1 MINKRLNLLKN
12 RCKQVTLNFWFLFSY
27 LFISMQALADGETI
41 NRDFHFFI
49 ERVEKLQKTNVT
61 DALLLLD
68 KHQMNIEALSAENQV
83 KYYQVLSEIYIETSQ
98 YKLGRDIASQGLR
111 ITQSLTSPTI
121 LISELSYLRGFS
133 LESLGDNQGA
143 IENYL
148 NGLEVAESLNDKK
161 YIADGLINLGAVPSR
176 TFHITSALT

>member
-1 MINKRLNLLKN
+1 MKMINKRLNLLKN

-111 ITQSLTSPTI
+111 ITQPNWFCHHPKNRFRAKLVLSSVWLVKNI
-121 LISELSYLRGFS
+121 LVLF
-133 LESLGDNQGA
+133 A
-143 IENYL
+143 IGIDLFNT
-148 NGLEVAESLNDKK
+148 V
-161 YIADGLINLGAVPSR
+161 
-176 TFHITSALT
+176 